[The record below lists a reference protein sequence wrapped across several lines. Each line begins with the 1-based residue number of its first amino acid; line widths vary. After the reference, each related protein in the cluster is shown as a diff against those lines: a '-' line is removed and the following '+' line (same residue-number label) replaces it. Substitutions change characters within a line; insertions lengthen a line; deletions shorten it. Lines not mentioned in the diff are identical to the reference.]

1 MDCDGDGI
9 GDNADDSDS
18 VCDPND
24 AIDPNGPDA
33 VPGCTDSTALN
44 YNSAANTNDGSCEYD
59 GTVNPN
65 NPDDQTN
72 TTGDSNDGDGD
83 ESSTSG
89 ADMGTIGIIAGI
101 VVFLMLAIAG
111 AVLFIRG
118 RADTDE
124 DWYDEPANM
133 IASQDRMFDSGPGGP
148 PPTMRGTMQDGYEV
162 IQYPEGSGSWY
173 YRDQATGKWMEW
185 V

>member
-33 VPGCTDSTALN
+33 VLGCTDSTALN

-59 GTVNPN
+59 GTVDPN

-83 ESSTSG
+83 ESTTSG
-89 ADMGTIGIIAGI
+89 VDMGTIGSLQG
-101 VVFLMLAIAG
+101 L
-111 AVLFIRG
+111 LF
-118 RADTDE
+118 
-124 DWYDEPANM
+124 
-133 IASQDRMFDSGPGGP
+133 S
-148 PPTMRGTMQDGYEV
+148 
-162 IQYPEGSGSWY
+162 
-173 YRDQATGKWMEW
+173 
-185 V
+185 